1 MSRGLRCVWNQ
12 SYRRQG
18 FPLSSGAGGPPLM
31 RQFPHE
37 TRHRPED
44 ATRRHAEG
52 EVVGG
57 RYRILGFLGRGGA
70 GTVWRAQDL
79 LAGPVAVK
87 RLHQTLEDLARLP
100 RLPEGEYTPSS
111 IARHELALSLA
122 HEFQTLASLRHPHVI
137 SVLDYGFDAEH
148 RPYLAMDLLEDARHL
163 VQAGTGQPLRV
174 QVGLLV
180 QTLMALAYL
189 HRRGII
195 HRDLKPAN
203 VLVAHGQ
210 VKVLDFGLAV
220 GREHVHHAQPGGT
233 PGYLAP
239 ELFEDQPPSE
249 VTDLFS
255 VGAMASQMM
264 FGRLPHAG
272 QVPSPPDFPPA
283 LKAVLERLVS
293 PDPKLRPRSADAV
306 IAELCAATGEP
317 VPPESAATRESF
329 LQAARYVG
337 RVEEQARLSTVL
349 ESAMVGRGGAWLVG
363 GESGVGKSRLLEE
376 LRALALVK
384 GAVVLRGQGVAAGGS
399 PYQEWRPVLRWLA
412 ILTTLS
418 EREASILKPLVP
430 DIEAL
435 LGHPVADPAEVGAD
449 MVQARLLQVVEDVFA
464 RLTQPLVVVLEDLHW
479 AGDESLHLLSRL
491 ATRAAHLRLL
501 LIGSFRDDE
510 APSLPSAV
518 PGLSLLRLPRLD
530 AREVSI
536 LSESMMGAPGARPHL
551 VDLLLRETEGNPFFL
566 VEVVRALAEEAGG
579 LDRLG
584 DMALP
589 ERVFAGGVRR
599 LVQRRLEKVPVP
611 SRELLQVAAI
621 VGRQVDLPLL
631 QQAAPDVD
639 VEHWLTDCAAAAVL
653 DVADGRWRFAH
664 DKLREGVLD
673 DLPVDA
679 RPALHR
685 RAALAMEAAH
695 GQRAEWTAAL
705 TYHWGMAGDAL
716 REARYALRAGED
728 ALRVGAC
735 REALPFLT
743 RALTRVTEVGG
754 DAMTLGHLEALLAET
769 RFQLGELQSFREH
782 AERAL
787 RHFGWPVPSSR
798 MGWALG
804 TLGQGLLRLAQSSR
818 PEDYDEET
826 EEQRRVRRVAGRLL
840 MRLLDAFIYAH
851 QALPVLWSGLR
862 ALNLCEPAG
871 ASPELARGYTSMAV
885 VAGTLPIRAV
895 AETWSRRALDVAE
908 RVGNPADLAF
918 VLCRNAVYG
927 AYVARWAEAEAW
939 LERAMGIVDSVGDVR
954 LAEECRALLTVVSC
968 YQGKFER
975 GLPLM
980 AWLEHSARRRGA
992 LQTEH
997 WALHY
1002 QAHIHLRLGDYAK
1015 ARAALEQ
1022 TLAWTD
1028 AQGGQTDRIIVEGA
1042 LALLRLREG
1051 DAAGARAAAEQALAR
1066 MSSGKP
1072 VAHFVYF
1079 GVMTVAEVFLTLW
1092 EQGADA
1098 SLVTSAKAARREAEV
1113 FAKVFPFGEAAARL
1127 WRGREAW
1134 LDGDATRAFEAW
1146 RRCIAVASRKGQSF
1160 EEAHARLALARHL
1173 PSEDPARCAHQQR
1186 AVELFSRLGMRDA
1199 QARTEALA
1207 RS

>member
-1 MSRGLRCVWNQ
+1 MSRAVRCVWNQ
-12 SYRRQG
+12 PYRPRR
-18 FPLSSGAGGPPLM
+18 FSLSSVRAAPPLM
-31 RQFPHE
+31 RQSPLE
-37 TRHRPED
+37 TRPRPED
-44 ATRRHAEG
+44 AARRHAEG

-57 RYRILGFLGRGGA
+57 RYRILDFLGRGGA

-100 RLPEGEYTPSS
+100 EGENTPSS
-111 IARHELALSLA
+111 MARHELALSLA

-137 SVLDYGFDAEH
+137 SVLDYGFDADR
-148 RPYLAMDLLEDARHL
+148 RPYLAMDLLEDAQHL
-163 VQAGTGQPLRV
+163 VKAGTGQPLRV

-180 QTLMALAYL
+180 QTLLALAYL

-203 VLVAHGQ
+203 VLVTNGQ

-220 GREHVHHAQPGGT
+220 GREHVHRAQPGGT

-272 QVPSPPDFPPA
+272 QVPAPPDFPPA
-283 LKAVLERLVS
+283 LKVVLERLVS
-293 PDPKLRPRSADAV
+293 PDPKQRPRCADEV

-317 VPPESAATRESF
+317 VPPESAAMRESF

-337 RVEEQARLSTVL
+337 RVEELARLSTVL
-349 ESAMVGRGGAWLVG
+349 EAAMVGRGGAWLVG

-384 GAVVLRGQGVAAGGS
+384 GAVVLRGQGVAAGGN
-399 PYQEWRPVLRWLA
+399 PYQEWRPVLRWLS
-412 ILTTLS
+412 ILTPLS

-435 LGHPVADPAEVGAD
+435 LGHPVPDPAEVGAD

-464 RLTQPLVVVLEDLHW
+464 RLPQPVVVVLEDLHW
-479 AGDESLHLLSRL
+479 AGGESLHLLSRL
-491 ATRAAHLRLL
+491 AARAPGLRLL
-501 LIGSFRDDE
+501 LLGSFRDDE
-510 APSLPSAV
+510 APALPSALA
-518 PGLSLLRLPRLD
+518 GLSLLRLPRLD

-536 LSESMMGAPGARPHL
+536 LSESMMGAAGARPHL
-551 VDLLLRETEGNPFFL
+551 VELLLRETEGNPFFL

-599 LVQRRLEKVPVP
+599 LVQRRLEKVPVA
-611 SRELLQVAAI
+611 SRELLRVAAI
-621 VGRQVDLPLL
+621 VGRQVDVPLL
-631 QQAAPDVD
+631 RHAAPEMD
-639 VEHWLTDCAAAAVL
+639 VERWLTDCAAAAVL
-653 DVADGRWRFAH
+653 DVADDRWRFAH

-673 DLPVDA
+673 ELPPEA
-679 RPALHR
+679 RRALHR
-685 RAALAMEAAH
+685 RVALAMEAAY
-695 GQRAEWTAAL
+695 GQRPEWAAAL
-705 TYHWGMAGDAL
+705 CYHWGQAGDAL
-716 REARYALRAGED
+716 REARQAQRAGEE

-735 REALPFLT
+735 QEALSFLT
-743 RALTRVTEVGG
+743 RALERVSGGASG
-754 DAMTLGHLEALLAET
+754 DALWLGNLEALLAET
-769 RFQLGELQSFREH
+769 RFQLGELQAFRTH

-787 RHFGWPVPSSR
+787 RHFGWPVPSTR
-798 MGWALG
+798 VGWALG
-804 TLGQGLLRLAQSSR
+804 TVGQGVLRLAQSSR

-826 EEQRRVRRVAGRLL
+826 EERRRVRRVAGRLL

-851 QALPVLWSGLR
+851 QALPVLWAGLR

-871 ASPELARGYTSMAV
+871 ASPELARSYTSMAV

-895 AETWSRRALDVAE
+895 AETWARRALDVAE
-908 RVGNPADLAF
+908 RVGSPADLAF

-927 AYVARWAEAEAW
+927 AYMARWAETEAW
-939 LERAMGIVDSVGDVR
+939 LERAIAIVDSVGDLR

-968 YQGKFER
+968 YQGKFAR

-980 AWLEHSARRRGA
+980 AWLECSARRRGA
-992 LQTEH
+992 LQTQH

-1002 QAHIHLRLGDYAK
+1002 QAHIHLRLGELTK
-1015 ARAALEQ
+1015 ARAALEE
-1022 TLAWTD
+1022 TLAWTA
-1028 AQGGQTDRIIVEGA
+1028 AQGGQTDRIIAEGT

-1051 DAAGARAAAEQALAR
+1051 DAEGARTAAEQALAK
-1066 MSSGKP
+1066 MASGKP
-1072 VAHFVYF
+1072 VAHFLYF
-1079 GVMTVAEVFLTLW
+1079 GVMSVAEVLLSLW
-1092 EQGADA
+1092 ERGAADA
-1098 SLVTSAKAARREAEV
+1098 SLVASAKAARRQADV
-1113 FAKVFPFGEAAARL
+1113 FAKVFPFGEAGARL
-1127 WRGREAW
+1127 WRGSEAW
-1134 LDGDATRAFEAW
+1134 LEGDASRAFEAW
-1146 RRCIAVASRKGQSF
+1146 RRCVAVASRKGQAF

-1173 PSEDPARCAHQQR
+1173 PSEDPARRGHQQR
-1186 AVELFSRLGMRDA
+1186 AVELFTRLGMRV
-1199 QARTEALA
+1199 ELA
-1207 RS
+1207 RAEVITSR

>member
-1 MSRGLRCVWNQ
+1 
-12 SYRRQG
+12 
-18 FPLSSGAGGPPLM
+18 M
-31 RQFPHE
+31 RQYPLE
-37 TRHRPED
+37 TQPRLED
-44 ATRRHAEG
+44 AARRHAEG

-57 RYRILGFLGRGGA
+57 RYRILDFLGRGGA

-100 RLPEGEYTPSS
+100 EGENTPSS
-111 IARHELALSLA
+111 MARHELALSLA
-122 HEFQTLASLRHPHVI
+122 HEFQTLASVRHPHVI

-148 RPYLAMDLLEDARHL
+148 RPYLAMDLLEDAQHL
-163 VQAGTGQPLRV
+163 VKAGTGQPLRV

-180 QTLMALAYL
+180 QTLLALAYL

-220 GREHVHHAQPGGT
+220 GREHVHRAQPGGT

-272 QVPSPPDFPPA
+272 QVPAPPDFPPE
-283 LKAVLERLVS
+283 LKAALERLVS
-293 PDPKLRPRSADAV
+293 PDPRERPRGADAV

-337 RVEEQARLSTVL
+337 RVEELSRLSAVL
-349 ESAMVGRGGAWLVG
+349 EAAMVGRGGAWLVG

-399 PYQEWRPVLRWLA
+399 PYQEWRPVLRWLS
-412 ILTTLS
+412 ILTPLD
-418 EREASILKPLVP
+418 EREASVLKPLVP
-430 DIEAL
+430 DIESL

-464 RLTQPLVVVLEDLHW
+464 RLTQPVVVVLEDLHW
-479 AGDESLHLLSRL
+479 AGGESLHLLARL
-491 ATRAAHLRLL
+491 ATRAPTLSLL
-501 LIGSFRDDE
+501 LLGSFRDDE
-510 APSLPSAV
+510 APALPSAL
-518 PGLSLLRLPRLD
+518 PDLSLLRLPRLG
-530 AREVSI
+530 AREVSL
-536 LSESMMGAPGARPHL
+536 LSESMMGAPGSRPHL
-551 VDLLLRETEGNPFFL
+551 VELLLRETEGNPFFL

-599 LVQRRLEKVPVP
+599 LVQRRLEKVPVAA
-611 SRELLQVAAI
+611 RELLRVAAI
-621 VGRQVDLPLL
+621 VGRQVDVPLL
-631 QQAAPDVD
+631 RHAVPGVD
-639 VEHWLTDCAAAAVL
+639 VEGWLTDCEAAAVL
-653 DVADGRWRFAH
+653 DVADDHWRFAH

-673 DLPVDA
+673 ELPADA
-679 RPALHR
+679 RPELHR

-695 GQRAEWTAAL
+695 GQRPEWASAL
-705 TYHWGMAGDAL
+705 AYHWGMAGDAL
-716 REARYALRAGED
+716 REASHARRAGED

-735 REALPFLT
+735 QEALSFLT
-743 RALTRVTEVGG
+743 RALERVSGAGG
-754 DAMTLGHLEALLAET
+754 DAMSLGHLEALLAET
-769 RFQLGELQSFREH
+769 RFQLGELQAFRSH

-787 RHFGWPVPSSR
+787 KHFGWPVPTTR

-804 TLGQGLLRLAQSSR
+804 TVGQGVLRLAQSSR

-826 EEQRRVRRVAGRLL
+826 EDRRRVRRVAGRLL

-885 VAGTLPIRAV
+885 VVGTLPIRAV
-895 AETWSRRALDVAE
+895 AETWVRRALEVAE
-908 RVGNPADLAF
+908 SVGSPADLAF

-939 LERAMGIVDSVGDVR
+939 LERAIGIVDSVGDLR

-968 YQGKFER
+968 YQGKFAR

-980 AWLEHSARRRGA
+980 AWLKHSARRRGA
-992 LQTEH
+992 LQTQH

-1002 QAHIHLRLGDYAK
+1002 QAHIHLRLGALDK
-1015 ARAALEQ
+1015 ARAALEE
-1022 TLAWTD
+1022 TLAWTES
-1028 AQGGQTDRIIVEGA
+1028 QGGQTDRIIVEGT

-1051 DAAGARAAAEQALAR
+1051 DAAGAREAAEQALAK
-1066 MSSGKP
+1066 MSAGKP

-1079 GVMTVAEVFLTLW
+1079 GVVTVAEVLLTLW

-1098 SLVTSAKAARREAEV
+1098 SLVASAKAARREADV
-1113 FAKVFPFGEAAARL
+1113 FARVFPFGEAAARL
-1127 WRGREAW
+1127 WRGSEAW
-1134 LDGDATRAFEAW
+1134 LEGDATRAFESW
-1146 RRCIAVASRKGQSF
+1146 RRCITVASKKGQAF
-1160 EEAHARLALARHL
+1160 EEAHARLSLARHL
-1173 PSEDPARCAHQQR
+1173 PSEDPARWGHQQR
-1186 AVELFSRLGMRDA
+1186 AVELFTRLGMRD
-1199 QARTEALA
+1199 ELA
-1207 RS
+1207 RAEAIASR